1 MQEYLH
7 HSRLGSI
14 LDGIGFHF
22 LALGVSFLWFLLLW
36 GLRLS
41 SVLAG
46 LALYGMILLLR
57 RKVRDDHLARREKQ
71 MRAAIGGEL
80 ALERLLLT
88 QKERAHFE
96 TAVLLSV
103 NHPLVLLQTGG
114 EGVLCD
120 LKGKKVLVSFLQRHD
135 SASVEAD
142 HVLSMQR
149 DIRLLHADRGLLCVP
164 CGISAKAREQAQAQ
178 PPVSFLSREE
188 MIALFG
194 RVNPA
199 TDAQLVALGRRKK
212 APRPARILRLVLDRR
227 RAKRYACYG
236 ALLLL
241 MHQFTGFF
249 FYAPAGLLCVGL
261 AAACRCVRE
270 RNDLFDDL

>member
-22 LALGVSFLWFLLLW
+22 LALSVSFLWFLLLW
-36 GLRLS
+36 GLRLT

-46 LALYGMILLLR
+46 SALYGMILLLR

-96 TAVLLSV
+96 TAVLLSMQ
-103 NHPLVLLQTGG
+103 HPLVLLQTGG

-120 LKGKKVLVSFLQRHD
+120 LKGKKVLISFLQLPAS
-135 SASVEAD
+135 SAAKAD
-142 HVLSMQR
+142 HVLAMQR
-149 DIRLLHADRGLLCVP
+149 DIRLLCADRGLLCVP
-164 CGISAKAREQAQAQ
+164 CGISPKAREQAQNQ
-178 PPVSFLSREE
+178 PPVSFLSRED

-194 RVNPA
+194 RANPA
-199 TDAQLVALGRRKK
+199 TDEQLVALGRRKK
-212 APRPARILRLVLDRR
+212 APRPARWMRLVLDRR
-227 RAKRYACYG
+227 RAKRYACYS
-236 ALLLL
+236 ALLLI

-249 FYAPAGLLCVGL
+249 FYAPAGLLCAGL
-261 AAACRCVRE
+261 AAACRCAKE
-270 RNDLFDDL
+270 KNDLFDK

>member
-14 LDGIGFHF
+14 LDGFGFHF
-22 LALGVSFLWFLLLW
+22 LALSVSFLWFLLLW

-41 SVLAG
+41 SVFAG
-46 LALYGMILLLR
+46 LSLYLMILLLR
-57 RKVRDDHLARREKQ
+57 RKARDDRLARREKQ

-96 TAVLLSV
+96 TAMLLSLG
-103 NHPLVLLQTGG
+103 HPLTLLQTGE

-120 LKGKKVLVSFLQRHD
+120 LKGKKVLIAFLQRHA
-135 SASVEAD
+135 SAMAEAD
-142 HVLSMQR
+142 QVLALQR
-149 DIRLLHADRGLLCVP
+149 AVRALGADRGLLCVP
-164 CGISAKAREQAQAQ
+164 CGVSPKAREQAQAQ

-199 TDAQLVALGRRKK
+199 TDDQLVALGRRKK
-212 APRPARILRLVLDRR
+212 APKPVRWVRLILDRR
-227 RAKRYACYG
+227 RAKRYACYD

-241 MHQFTGFF
+241 MHRFTGFF
-249 FYAPAGLLCVGL
+249 FYAPAGLLCLGL
-261 AAACRCVRE
+261 ASACRCVKE
-270 RNDLFDDL
+270 KNDLFEY

>member
-7 HSRLGSI
+7 HSRLGST
-14 LDGIGFHF
+14 LDGLGFHF
-22 LALGVSFLWFLLLW
+22 LSLGVSFSWFILLW

-96 TAVLLSV
+96 TAMLLSMA
-103 NHPLVLLQTGG
+103 HPLVLLQTGE
-114 EGVLCD
+114 EGVMCD
-120 LKGKKVLVSFLQRHD
+120 LKGKKVLIAFLQRPA
-135 SASVEAD
+135 SAAAEAE

-149 DIRLLHADRGLLCVP
+149 DIHLLRADRGLLCVP
-164 CGISAKAREQAQAQ
+164 CGISPKAREQAQSQ

-188 MIALFG
+188 LIALFG
-194 RVNPA
+194 RANPA

-212 APRPARILRLVLDRR
+212 APRPARILRLVLERG

-241 MHQFTGFF
+241 MRQFTGFF
-249 FYAPAGLLCVGL
+249 FYAPAGLICLSL
-261 AAACRCVRE
+261 AAASRCVKE
-270 RNDLFDDL
+270 KNDLFAD

>member
-14 LDGIGFHF
+14 LDGLGFHF
-22 LALGVSFLWFLLLW
+22 LALGVSFSWFLLLW

-41 SVLAG
+41 SVSAG

-57 RKVRDDHLARREKQ
+57 RKARDDRLSRREKE

-96 TAVLLSV
+96 TAMVLSMAY
-103 NHPLVLLQTGG
+103 PLTLLQTGA

-120 LKGKKVLVSFLQRHD
+120 IRGKKVLIAFLQRPA
-135 SASVEAD
+135 SAAAEAD
-142 HVLSMQR
+142 HVLAMQR
-149 DIRLLHADRGLLCVP
+149 DIHLMRADRGLLCVP
-164 CGISAKAREQAQAQ
+164 CGISGNAREQALAQ

-188 MIALFG
+188 MIALLG

-199 TDAQLVALGRRKK
+199 TDAQLVDLGKRKK
-212 APRPARILRLVLDRR
+212 APRPARLLHLALDRR

-236 ALLLL
+236 ALLLM
-241 MHQFTGFF
+241 MHLLTGFF
-249 FYAPAGLLCVGL
+249 FYAPAGLVCL
-261 AAACRCVRE
+261 ALASACRCVRK
-270 RNDLFDDL
+270 RDVLFSD